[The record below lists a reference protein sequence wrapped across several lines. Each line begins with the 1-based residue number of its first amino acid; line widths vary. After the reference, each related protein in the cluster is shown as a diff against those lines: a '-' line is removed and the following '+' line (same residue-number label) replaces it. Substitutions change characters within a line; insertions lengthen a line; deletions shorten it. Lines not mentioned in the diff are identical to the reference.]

1 MTIPRRQCFEGYVIT
16 NRRVG
21 IPNSLRCSMALTYP
35 LIILI
40 NYAPE
45 SPWFL
50 SQKGC
55 VEEATSVIIRIQKKG
70 SKVDDLQDTIAMMIR
85 TDGHEKMVSAGTTY
99 WDCFKGSYLR

>member
-1 MTIPRRQCFEGYVIT
+1 
-16 NRRVG
+16 
-21 IPNSLRCSMALTYP
+21 MALTYP

-70 SKVDDLQDTIAMMIR
+70 SKVDNLQDTIAMMIR

-99 WDCFKGSYLR
+99 WDQQADLVFVPVACTNYSSTCNGELLD